1 MRVENS
7 HQSELVSQLLY
18 GDCFK
23 ILSIKKDWIQITSLA
38 DNYSGWIDHKQAQII
53 SKEVAERI
61 ENKDRAYSTRL
72 VDYIETSDNKL
83 TTLVLGSNVGEQHF

>member
-61 ENKDRAYSTRL
+61 VNQVEL
-72 VDYIETSDNKL
+72 VIILLHLKILKRIFY
-83 TTLVLGSNVGEQHF
+83 LVMA